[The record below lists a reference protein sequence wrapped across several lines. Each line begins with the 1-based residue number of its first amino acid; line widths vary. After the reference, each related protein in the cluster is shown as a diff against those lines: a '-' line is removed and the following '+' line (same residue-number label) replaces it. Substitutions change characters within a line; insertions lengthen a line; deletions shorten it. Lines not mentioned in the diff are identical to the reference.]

1 MKVTGVIWLRN
12 VIDKL
17 AWKHDVT
24 TDEVEEIF
32 NQVPIYRFME
42 DGDVAGENVYAAL
55 GRTEA
60 GRYLVVYF
68 IYKPTKEALV
78 VSAREMTPREKKAYG
93 KR

>member
-24 TDEVEEIF
+24 TDDVEEIF
-32 NQVPIYRFME
+32 NQFPRYRFMA